1 MLIFGRVQGDTLAER
16 PTFKEFDESGQSSQS
31 LTKVTDDLKNVRE
44 RETSKDMIIQ
54 FAGAT
59 SSGKSFFINALLGES
74 RPPVGF
80 MQTTICSIKVCI
92 TENSEW
98 RVKIIDE
105 NGSKETLTEGTNEKT
120 VSDRLSKM
128 SGREN
133 EQRWKEN

>member
-1 MLIFGRVQGDTLAER
+1 
-16 PTFKEFDESGQSSQS
+16 
-31 LTKVTDDLKNVRE
+31 
-44 RETSKDMIIQ
+44 MIIQ

-92 TENSEW
+92 TENSQW

-133 EQRWKEN
+133 ELRWKEN

>member
-1 MLIFGRVQGDTLAER
+1 MTNV
-16 PTFKEFDESGQSSQS
+16 KEFDESGQSSQS
-31 LTKVTDDLKNVRE
+31 LTKVTDDLKNVRQ

-92 TENSEW
+92 TENSQW

-133 EQRWKEN
+133 ELRWKEN

>member
-1 MLIFGRVQGDTLAER
+1 
-16 PTFKEFDESGQSSQS
+16 
-31 LTKVTDDLKNVRE
+31 
-44 RETSKDMIIQ
+44 MIIQ
-54 FAGAT
+54 FVGAT
-59 SSGKSFFINALLGES
+59 SSGKSSLINALLGES

-105 NGSKETLTEGTNEKT
+105 NGSKETLTEGTNEKAA
-120 VSDRLSKM
+120 SDRLSKM

-133 EQRWKEN
+133 EQRWKEKGIGRRTIVQVK

>member
-1 MLIFGRVQGDTLAER
+1 MA
-16 PTFKEFDESGQSSQS
+16 
-31 LTKVTDDLKNVRE
+31 NH
-44 RETSKDMIIQ
+44 
-54 FAGAT
+54 
-59 SSGKSFFINALLGES
+59 SFALLGES

-80 MQTTICSIKVCI
+80 IQTTICSIKVCI

-133 EQRWKEN
+133 EQRWKESWPP